1 MRADILLAAKKAQ
14 YWRIRSQL
22 MMQFVGF
29 RWKLGEWN
37 DHAYYCSGFNV
48 GNVHFY
54 LAATVSQQTIYR
66 QMRDYRMPER
76 GRSVVYRFERDLC
89 DQMAKVAIQQLLS
102 IGLSTAEYIQNSDE
116 LQLKYHSLPIFTG
129 EEAPL

>member
-14 YWRIRSQL
+14 FWRIRSHL

-37 DHAYYCSGFNV
+37 DHAYFCSGFNV

-54 LAATVSQQTIYR
+54 INASVSQQTIYR
-66 QMRDYRMPER
+66 QMVDYKMTGR
-76 GRSVVYRFERDLC
+76 GRSVVYRLERDLC
-89 DQMAKVAIQQLLS
+89 DQMADIALQQLMS
-102 IGLSTAEYIQNSDE
+102 IGLSTTEYVQNSDE
-116 LQLKYHSLPIFTG
+116 LQRQYHALPIFTG
-129 EEAPL
+129 EEEAA